1 MNNIDERRKII
12 FKKIIKIMKQMDR
25 DLLRLL
31 LLKVSFEKLYSV
43 SEPFS
48 IAREILNDPFFWRQ
62 KILLEFPNYANN
74 LPPIKDT
81 DTIDYMEIYKINKN
95 VPHDSNGMDWCAK
108 NNNDILFEL
117 LFKKGIRPTQIGY
130 EWLVENGNVKCLSI
144 LNNSYVMSGKLIS
157 RAVKNGH
164 YQVVEF
170 FINTG
175 QSIYLYSNEIVN
187 IAFIYNKIDILDL
200 MIQSDR
206 YPDIRRIFEAI
217 ENGATDTIKY
227 LLINFKDKLYNYRG
241 SDANICPFGLFSFED
256 KQKIVNLCSLHG
268 NDELLEFF
276 KIFNIEPNN
285 IRTLIVNNRLDYL
298 PINIK
303 GNKNKIRLF
312 INEETFNT
320 AAINGHVNILKL
332 KPHFTFNL
340 STIQKIIDE
349 PEKYGDTLKVLKY
362 IYNQNNQTFE
372 KKKLNC
378 YKCIQHGKLNVLK
391 FLVSTLDVKL
401 DALCLN
407 NAVLFKRNDI
417 INYLITKIDE
427 YPEMVNV
434 YILNLCCK
442 DGNLFLLKRLVK
454 VSRIYP
460 DKEGL
465 ISAARFNRINI
476 LKYLYS
482 SFNVMKLLINNKD
495 VEICGHQTLLWLRD
509 NNDNTPSMKRMIEK
523 RIKDGDALNEYV
535 PFEL

>member
-1 MNNIDERRKII
+1 
-12 FKKIIKIMKQMDR
+12 MDR

-31 LLKVSFEKLYSV
+31 LLKVSFGKLYSV
-43 SEPFS
+43 SSPFS
-48 IAREILNDPFFWRQ
+48 ITRDILNDPFFWRQ
-62 KILLEFPNYANN
+62 KLLLELPNYVNN

-95 VPHDSNGMDWCAK
+95 VPHDSNGIDWCAK

-130 EWLVENGNVKCLSI
+130 DWLVENGNVKCLHI
-144 LNNSYVMSGKLIS
+144 LHTANISYVMSGSLIS

-164 YQVVEF
+164 YQVVEYF
-170 FINTG
+170 LLHTH
-175 QSIYLYSNEIVN
+175 SIYIYFNEIVN
-187 IAFIYNKIDILDL
+187 IAFIYNRIDILDL
-200 MIQSDR
+200 MIQHDK

-241 SDANICPFGLFSFED
+241 SDAIICPFGLFSPDD
-256 KQKIVNLCSLHG
+256 KQKIINLCALYG

-340 STIQKIIDE
+340 SIIQKIIDE

-362 IYNQNNQTFE
+362 IYNKQPNFFFTE

-378 YKCIQHGKLNVLK
+378 YKCIQNNKLNVLK

-407 NAVLFKRNDI
+407 NAILFKHNDI
-417 INYLITKIDE
+417 IDYLIAKIDE

-442 DGNLFLLKRLVK
+442 DGNLILLKRLIK
-454 VSRIYP
+454 VSGMHP
-460 DKEGL
+460 DKDGL
-465 ISAARFNRINI
+465 ISASRFNRINI

-482 SFNVMKLLINNKD
+482 LQNVMKLLISNKD
-495 VEICGHQTLLWLRD
+495 VEVCGHQTLLWLRD
-509 NNDNTPSMKRMIEK
+509 NNNNTPSMKKLIEK
-523 RIKDGDALNEYV
+523 RIQDGDALNEYV